1 MASIFIGL
9 NRGQSEM
16 PSTSRGTGASTGGI
30 AENSSTNS
38 TDVELRID
46 TGKGLTRNDVTNLTE
61 ALLRYLQDGR
71 TAVFPL

>member
-9 NRGQSEM
+9 NRGQNTMGSDVGGDVAE
-16 PSTSRGTGASTGGI
+16 GASTQ
-30 AENSSTNS
+30 A

-46 TGKGLTRNDVTNLTE
+46 TGKSLTRMDVTNLTE

>member
-9 NRGQSEM
+9 NRGAADSPGSVTE
-16 PSTSRGTGASTGGI
+16 GASTGG
-30 AENSSTNS
+30 

-46 TGKGLTRNDVTNLTE
+46 TGKSLTRLEVTIITNRLLEYLND
-61 ALLRYLQDGR
+61 GS